1 MTQRVMNMLRIT
13 MMMMMIAK
21 GVEREEEEKIM
32 MVKKKERGAQCKNFC
47 LLIGYCEP
55 GSKPS
60 MLYNL

>member
-1 MTQRVMNMLRIT
+1 
-13 MMMMMIAK
+13 MMMTMIAK
-21 GVEREEEEKIM
+21 GVERDEEEKIM